1 MRVAVGADAG
11 LSHFRNICRLSSE
24 PVKLPLTKR
33 RLWQWGHSRWL
44 KGSSARRLISRSAP
58 TRRPLSVGVQAMQG
72 SPRRARFS
80 RPLSQCRWPAS
91 SVRQGQD
98 LFAEPNLDTSSVKQ
112 IVQLFGGP
120 LPVVPSVAEEA
131 ISQLQASSSLF
142 FEVFQKYDPGN
153 RLLAQAEQELLS
165 QELDV
170 QQLSAVMARMQ
181 SQTLKQ
187 VALNKPSPLAF
198 PLMVERLRE
207 RLSNESLADR
217 IARMVADLEGG
228 A

>member
-1 MRVAVGADAG
+1 M
-11 LSHFRNICRLSSE
+11 
-24 PVKLPLTKR
+24 
-33 RLWQWGHSRWL
+33 
-44 KGSSARRLISRSAP
+44 
-58 TRRPLSVGVQAMQG
+58 
-72 SPRRARFS
+72 
-80 RPLSQCRWPAS
+80 
-91 SVRQGQD
+91 
-98 LFAEPNLDTSSVKQ
+98 
-112 IVQLFGGP
+112 QLFGGP

-153 RLLAQAEQELLS
+153 RLLALAEQELLS

>member
-1 MRVAVGADAG
+1 M
-11 LSHFRNICRLSSE
+11 
-24 PVKLPLTKR
+24 
-33 RLWQWGHSRWL
+33 
-44 KGSSARRLISRSAP
+44 
-58 TRRPLSVGVQAMQG
+58 
-72 SPRRARFS
+72 
-80 RPLSQCRWPAS
+80 
-91 SVRQGQD
+91 
-98 LFAEPNLDTSSVKQ
+98 
-112 IVQLFGGP
+112 
-120 LPVVPSVAEEA
+120 
-131 ISQLQASSSLF
+131 
-142 FEVFQKYDPGN
+142 
-153 RLLAQAEQELLS
+153 LS